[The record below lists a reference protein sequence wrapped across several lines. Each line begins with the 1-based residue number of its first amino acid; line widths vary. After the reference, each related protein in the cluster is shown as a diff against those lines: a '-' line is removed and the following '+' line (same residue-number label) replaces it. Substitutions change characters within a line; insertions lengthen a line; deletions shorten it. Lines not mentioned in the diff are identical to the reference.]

1 MENEDKKL
9 YYSIS
14 EVAAMLN
21 ESQPTLRFWEK
32 EFGFPKPKT
41 SKKGTRFYTKED
53 IEDVR
58 IIHHLLRNE
67 KLTISGAKA
76 KLKSINKDDVKR
88 NAEIVQRLK
97 KVKQELLDIQKE
109 MKNELT

>member
-14 EVAAMLN
+14 EVAGIVD

-53 IEDVR
+53 IDDVKV
-58 IIHHLLRNE
+58 IHHLLRNE

-76 KLKSINKDDVKR
+76 KLKSLHKDDVKR
-88 NAEIVQRLK
+88 NSEIVERLK
-97 KVKQELLDIQKE
+97 KVKQELLAIQKE
-109 MKNELT
+109 IKDND

>member
-1 MENEDKKL
+1 MENENKKL
-9 YYSIS
+9 YYSIG
-14 EVAAMLN
+14 EVAEMLN
-21 ESQPTLRFWEK
+21 ETQPTLRFWEK

-41 SKKGTRFYTKED
+41 NKKGTRFYTKED
-53 IEDVR
+53 IEDIR
-58 IIHHLLRNE
+58 TIHHLLRNE

-88 NAEIVQRLK
+88 NAEIVERLK

-109 MKNELT
+109 IKND